1 MPSSFIIVL
10 YYYKTNEG
18 LAERRIIMMTEKIQ
32 LVMVKRKMSKTA
44 LAKSLNTS
52 SANLSHKFKR
62 DDFRESEIKKIAEV
76 LNCTKLGFK

>member
-1 MPSSFIIVL
+1 
-10 YYYKTNEG
+10 
-18 LAERRIIMMTEKIQ
+18 MMTEKIQ

-52 SANLSHKFKR
+52 SSNLSHKFKR

-76 LNCTKLGFK
+76 LNCTFEPNLILNDTGDKF

>member
-1 MPSSFIIVL
+1 
-10 YYYKTNEG
+10 
-18 LAERRIIMMTEKIQ
+18 
-32 LVMVKRKMSKTA
+32 MSKTA

-76 LNCTKLGFK
+76 LNCTFEPNLVLNDSGEKF